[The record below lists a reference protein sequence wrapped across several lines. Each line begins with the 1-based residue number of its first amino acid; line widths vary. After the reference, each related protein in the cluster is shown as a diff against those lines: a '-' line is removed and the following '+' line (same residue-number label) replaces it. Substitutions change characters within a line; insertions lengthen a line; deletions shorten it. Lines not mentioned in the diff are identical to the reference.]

1 MPRSEAVRR
10 IKFGQVQV
18 AGTVVHDPGLQLT
31 AGKEVVWRGL
41 PVRPYGHLHVLLHK
55 SAGVV
60 SSTEES
66 DGPSVL
72 SLLPDNLRHKDLAPV
87 GRLDKDTT
95 GLLLLTTDGGVQ
107 HLLTHPKRH
116 LDKQYLV
123 QLAEPLPAGAAQRF
137 ADGIV
142 LADGTAC
149 QPAALWTDGLQA
161 RVVLREGKYHQVKR
175 MIAACG
181 SAVVGL
187 HRERIGPLW
196 LPADVPYGSARRL
209 TDAELAALMDAITDG
224 KARSDAPAVQFPP
237 LPAPESHDA

>member
-18 AGTVVHDPGLQLT
+18 GGTVVHDPGMQLT
-31 AGKEVVWRGL
+31 AGKDVVWRGL
-41 PVRPYGHLHVLLHK
+41 QVRPYGHLHVMLHK
-55 SAGVV
+55 PAGLV

-72 SLLPDNLRHKDLAPV
+72 SVLPESLRHKDLAPI

-123 QLAEPLPAGAAQRF
+123 QLAEPLPADAAERF
-137 ADGIV
+137 AAGIV
-142 LADGTAC
+142 LADGTVC

-196 LPADVPYGSARRL
+196 LPSNLPAGSARRL
-209 TDAELAALMDAITDG
+209 TDAELAELMDTITDG
-224 KARSDAPAVQFPP
+224 KAWPGGPVVQFPP
-237 LPAPESHDA
+237 APEPTDA